1 MSKKDSLFHLEPEDK
16 KMINSVTWRTMI
28 GSGPY
33 QYEKMQGLTFLYAM
47 VPVIERYYKKK
58 EDKVEAYKRHWEI
71 WNTTPQMAGLATG
84 LAASMEKQASEDPN
98 YDTKSINAVKAS
110 LMGPLASI
118 GDSVFWGTLK
128 IIATGIGVSFAAAG
142 SILGPILYFLIYN
155 IPATFVRHILPVI
168 GFISGENF
176 LKKAS
181 ENGTIPLLTQYASMI
196 GLMTIGAMACTM
208 VSISIP
214 FTYNVKDVSF
224 TVQSIIDSI
233 APAILPTGL
242 TLLCMNILKKGK
254 VAPAVLII
262 ILVIASI
269 ILHCFGI
276 L

>member
-28 GSGPY
+28 GSGTY

-168 GFISGENF
+168 GFKSGENF

-196 GLMTIGAMACTM
+196 GLMTR
-208 VSISIP
+208 
-214 FTYNVKDVSF
+214 
-224 TVQSIIDSI
+224 
-233 APAILPTGL
+233 PTR
-242 TLLCMNILKKGK
+242 NHI
-254 VAPAVLII
+254 
-262 ILVIASI
+262 
-269 ILHCFGI
+269 
-276 L
+276 